1 MVRKV
6 ERTVEALGILCLA
19 SLLPMGILLLL
30 HTSDGQKAVLENYVS
45 MPFWL
50 SVALLC
56 LLCAACFA
64 AGAWKGKDWQDK
76 LLCSAGALALAAIG
90 LLTIAGRVV
99 DPLSDLPYLQAPSQ
113 IQLEDVR
120 FSYSNLGDTPTVQ
133 LEGLDE
139 QGKRESFSISR
150 GVYAQ
155 GEALYE
161 QAGAGNGTHTITAQI
176 AYLPHSETVVHV
188 DLQLAGSA
196 ED

>member
-1 MVRKV
+1 M
-6 ERTVEALGILCLA
+6 
-19 SLLPMGILLLL
+19 
-30 HTSDGQKAVLENYVS
+30 
-45 MPFWL
+45 
-50 SVALLC
+50 
-56 LLCAACFA
+56 
-64 AGAWKGKDWQDK
+64 
-76 LLCSAGALALAAIG
+76 LAAIG

-120 FSYSNLGDTPTVQ
+120 SSYSNLGDSPTVQ

-139 QGKRESFSISR
+139 QGKREPFSISR

-161 QAGAGNGTHTITAQI
+161 QAGAGNGAHTITAQI